1 MPVWSVRDWQVPA
14 VKGLFWV
21 LGAFALAVGVSLAFR
36 PGDGYVLL
44 VVPPYRIDFS
54 IGLAVVMLVI
64 SFAML
69 FVINLLQAWSRK
81 WFGHD

>member
-1 MPVWSVRDWQVPA
+1 
-14 VKGLFWV
+14 
-21 LGAFALAVGVSLAFR
+21 
-36 PGDGYVLL
+36 
-44 VVPPYRIDFS
+44 
-54 IGLAVVMLVI
+54 VI